1 MSMFYDS
8 YVYHVYF
15 CGSCTKFFSHFCCLF
30 LRTSFK
36 GGLKKEEFE
45 HSKHDKEFYQ
55 DDNPQCF
62 SPSHPS
68 EPLGINAEKGFKCS

>member
-1 MSMFYDS
+1 MEYIATELQGVFIIEPKVFNDERG
-8 YVYHVYF
+8 YF
-15 CGSCTKFFSHFCCLF
+15 LEAW
-30 LRTSFK
+30 
-36 GGLKKEEFE
+36 KKEEFE
-45 HSKHDKEFYQ
+45 HGKHDKEFYQ